1 MQMQKQT
8 QTQLVLAT
16 GILVAAIAVFANYKI
31 FGFKPAVWAFI
42 IVGLIT
48 ELTIREVQCL
58 EFGQCISTSW
68 IATAIFIVTFLN
80 IGYTYLYVIW
90 NKAWLSNKELIGSHP
105 FIGPALS
112 AMHKYLNINPIR

>member
-1 MQMQKQT
+1 MQMQK

-16 GILVAAIAVFANYKI
+16 GILVACIAVFANYKI

-58 EFGQCISTSW
+58 EYGSCLGSSW
-68 IATAIFIVTFLN
+68 IATAIFIVTFIN

-90 NKAWLSNKELIGSHP
+90 NKAWLSNKDLIGSHP
-105 FIGPALS
+105 FIGPALA